1 MIATLTKTFSFDAAH
16 RLDHLPSDHKC
27 HRLHGHTYEV
37 TLVVRG
43 PVITDPT
50 SPIRGFVID
59 YADLAAAWHPLDEM
73 LDHRYLNDIPEL
85 ATWAGPGMPS
95 TTTENLASY
104 LAARLAIDDRL
115 RGTTF
120 EEMTL
125 LHHVIVKE
133 SSTTTCQVFVD
144 DLFDGRCIAVRSYRS
159 PWAPVQ

>member
-43 PVITDPT
+43 PVITDPK

-59 YADLAAAWHPLDEM
+59 YADLAAAWHPLDAM

-85 ATWAGPGMPS
+85 AAWAGEGMPS

-104 LAARLAIDDRL
+104 LVARLAIDARL
-115 RGTTF
+115 RTSVDWV
-120 EEMTL
+120 TL
-125 LHHVIVKE
+125 LDHVVVKE

-144 DLFDGRCIAVRSYRS
+144 DLFEGRQIAIRSYRLADRR
-159 PWAPVQ
+159 PY